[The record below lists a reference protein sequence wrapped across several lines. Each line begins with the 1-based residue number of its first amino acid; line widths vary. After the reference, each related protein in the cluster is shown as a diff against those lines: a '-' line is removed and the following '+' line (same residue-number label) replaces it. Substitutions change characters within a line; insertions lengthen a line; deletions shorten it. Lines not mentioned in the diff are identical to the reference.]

1 MPRVSKAQ
9 TELNYRRILEVTA
22 ARIREV
28 GVDKVSVPEV
38 MAAAGLT
45 HGGFY
50 RHFASKDDLVAR
62 ATALAFAQREEEYQA
77 IMDSHGSGSG
87 ADGES
92 RREETYRAYLEGYV
106 SEFHRDNP
114 GTGCAVAALAF
125 DAAHVE
131 QGTSDLKEA
140 YLGGVRRMVESL
152 EDRATDGGEAGKG
165 RQRALADLAGMVG
178 AIVLARATAHDDLS
192 DEILTAVRDSLL
204 DAHPTS

>member
-22 ARIREV
+22 ARIREA

-62 ATALAFAQREEEYQA
+62 ATAVAFAQREEEYQA
-77 IMDSHGSGSG
+77 AVDGHSQGLG
-87 ADGES
+87 ADGET

-114 GTGCAVAALAF
+114 GTGCPAAALAF

-131 QGTSDLKEA
+131 RDTSDLKGA
-140 YLGGVRRMVESL
+140 YVDGVRRMVDNL
-152 EDRATDGGEAGKG
+152 EKLATDGKDVAQD
-165 RQRALADLAGMVG
+165 RQRALVDLATMVG
-178 AIVLARATAHDDLS
+178 AITLARATAHDGLS
-192 DEILTAVRDSLL
+192 NEILTAVRGSLL
-204 DAHPTS
+204 DARPTS

>member
-9 TELNYRRILEVTA
+9 TELNYRRILEVTS

-50 RHFASKDDLVAR
+50 RHFASKDDLIAR
-62 ATALAFAQREEEYQA
+62 ATATAFAQREEEYRTTV
-77 IMDSHGSGSG
+77 DSHGMKSGS
-87 ADGES
+87 DGETQ
-92 RREETYRAYLEGYV
+92 REETYRSYLEGYV

-125 DAAHVE
+125 DAAHVK
-131 QGTSDLKEA
+131 QDTSDLKGT
-140 YLGGVRRMVESL
+140 YLDGIRRMVDDL
-152 EDRATDGGEAGKG
+152 GKLATDGKEVAKD
-165 RQRALADLAGMVG
+165 RQRTLVDLATMVG
-178 AIVLARATAHDDLS
+178 AITLARATAHDSLS

-204 DAHPTS
+204 DAHPAT

>member
-9 TELNYRRILEVTA
+9 TELNHRRILEVTA

-62 ATALAFAQREEEYQA
+62 ATGVAFAQREEEYRA
-77 IMDSHGSGSG
+77 LVDSRGPEPG
-87 ADGES
+87 ADGET
-92 RREETYRAYLEGYV
+92 RRQEAYRAYLEGYV
-106 SEFHRDNP
+106 SESHRDNP

-131 QGTSDLKEA
+131 QGTSDLREA
-140 YLGGVRRMVESL
+140 YLDGLRGMVEGLVSCVADD
-152 EDRATDGGEAGKG
+152 EEAEKA
-165 RQRALADLAGMVG
+165 RQRVLVDLATMVG
-178 AIVLARATAHDDLS
+178 AIVLARATAPDGLS

-204 DAHPTS
+204 AAPPAS